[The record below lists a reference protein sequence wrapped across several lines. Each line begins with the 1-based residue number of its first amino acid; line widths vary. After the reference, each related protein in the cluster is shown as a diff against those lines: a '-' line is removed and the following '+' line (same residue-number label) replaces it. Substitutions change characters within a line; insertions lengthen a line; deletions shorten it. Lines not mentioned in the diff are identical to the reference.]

1 MINEEGLK
9 GTEEKKPLSQKKLMW
24 KGKKKKEFMPI
35 YTSTI
40 NRHSMFDIILK
51 IKHTSVWNYAHNLP
65 LRSRQWICLLKY
77 ALKEGYGNKPS
88 RREKPFDHI
97 RLFSDPPD
105 LQSECENLSTL
116 STHPYTCQLAILV
129 YCCTRLC
136 VSEFIGTLNLKL

>member
-1 MINEEGLK
+1 
-9 GTEEKKPLSQKKLMW
+9 
-24 KGKKKKEFMPI
+24 MPI

-40 NRHSMFDIILK
+40 NTHSMFDIILK

-88 RREKPFDHI
+88 RREKTFDHI

-116 STHPYTCQLAILV
+116 STHPYTCKHAILV
-129 YCCTRLC
+129 YCCIRLC
-136 VSEFIGTLNLKL
+136 VSEFISTSSCKDFGCSQIMNRLKLKH